1 MFTIQRAPSYTTI
14 KELSD
19 PSSPIEYTGVVLAE
33 QTTNIQ
39 RWTLLL
45 TGDEDE
51 MLFIDDQ
58 HQSSKSDEF
67 RYHETFVHS
76 LLSGL
81 KNPKKVLVL
90 GGAEGCMLR
99 EILKWSSIESI
110 TQVDWDQSLVNYFKH
125 DGLAWNEGAYT
136 NPKVHYVCDE
146 AMHWLESNTEAF
158 DAVFVDLLDPHD
170 TDMVFMKKLLLAC
183 RSHIGPGGGLSVNA
197 GQIKLEKTTACVLAE
212 FMKTEF
218 VEPRFHR
225 LAMRVHVPSYK
236 GAWGFLVAVPKNWS
250 YQQSETELPRG
261 LKYFSKERLIHGS
274 TWDSSYPKEL
284 GFFWHPNAA
293 EKLVQETRELEI
305 KVFEHHGC

>member
-1 MFTIQRAPSYTTI
+1 MFPIQRAPSYTTI

-33 QTTNIQ
+33 QASNIQ

-76 LLSGL
+76 LLCGL
-81 KNPKKVLVL
+81 KTPKKVLVL

-99 EILKWSSIESI
+99 ELLKWPSVESI
-110 TQVDWDQSLVNYFKH
+110 TQVDWDQSLVTYFKTE
-125 DGLAWNEGAYT
+125 GTAWNQGAYK
-136 NPKVHYVCDE
+136 NPKVTYVCEE
-146 AMHWLESNTEAF
+146 AMHWLTSNTDVF

-197 GQIKLEKTTACVLAE
+197 GQVKLEQTTACELATW
-212 FMKTEF
+212 MKTEF

-236 GAWGFLVAVPKNWS
+236 GAWGFLLAVPKFWS
-250 YQQSETELPRG
+250 HIQTESNLPTG
-261 LKYFSKERLIHGS
+261 LKYFSKERLVHGS
-274 TWDSSYPKEL
+274 TWDSSYPSEL
-284 GFFWHPNAA
+284 STFWHPNAA
-293 EKLVQETRELEI
+293 EKLVQDSHELET
-305 KVFEHHGC
+305 KVFGHYGC